1 MATNKYIIGPN
12 MIYIFVRLKPIS
24 ITFILSL
31 VCPISMESSEFG
43 LYENHGCGQKF
54 WSYDILIGCH
64 SNRFMYFKT
73 YYPHF

>member
-31 VCPISMESSEFG
+31 VCPISMTRELEI
-43 LYENHGCGQKF
+43 LQKYTALAY
-54 WSYDILIGCH
+54 SLRPKSIT
-64 SNRFMYFKT
+64 KT
-73 YYPHF
+73 VTMVTV